1 MGTSAHKFPP
11 GITDHAV
18 ERWIERVDRQASR
31 GDAWRDIYVM
41 ATQGSRSVRAR
52 RWMREAARAEARRA
66 ELLAATTGSKAEDLS
81 RPTVYIYHVD
91 RPGVA
96 LVVSRDETGEE
107 RIVTVVVRAVSKA
120 RRERSPLMRTQTGA
134 ASRRRGAD
142 RRQRL
147 NELEAEYGADEY
159 LGPIRG
165 V

>member
-18 ERWIERVDRQASR
+18 ERWQERVDRQASR

-41 ATQGSRSVRAR
+41 ATNGSRSVRAR
-52 RWMREAARAEARRA
+52 RWMREAARAESRRA
-66 ELLAATTGSKAEDLS
+66 ELLAATLGPKAEEMN

-96 LVVSRDETGEE
+96 LVVSRDEAGVE
-107 RIVTVVVRAVSKA
+107 RIVTVVVRSVSKE
-120 RRERSPLMRTQTGA
+120 RREKSPLMRVQTGA

-142 RRQRL
+142 RRQRR
-147 NELEAEYGADEY
+147 NEWEAEHGADEY